1 MKVKNLTVKPMGFG
15 ATIILPD
22 EVGTL
27 PQGYGK
33 DHPTVKYYLSRN
45 WIKVVDG
52 ANEGGNG
59 GAPAGVN
66 VGVNINNNANN
77 ANDPGAPAEN
87 AGGQGKP
94 IDRMNKEEL
103 QALAFERGIEFVETD
118 TKAMLIEKIRAA
130 AQSTEG

>member
-45 WIKVVDG
+45 WIKVVGG
-52 ANEGGNG
+52 ADGNG
-59 GAPAGVN
+59 GASAAVN
-66 VGVNINNNANN
+66 VGVGINST
-77 ANDPGAPAEN
+77 DGAPADSTGN
-87 AGGQGKP
+87 NGQNKP
-94 IDRMNKEEL
+94 IDKMNKEEL
-103 QALAFERGIEFVETD
+103 QALAFERGVEFVETD
-118 TKAMLIEKIRAA
+118 TKAMLVEKIRAA
-130 AQSTEG
+130 QSAK

>member
-22 EVGTL
+22 DVGTL
-27 PQGYGK
+27 PQGYDQ

-52 ANEGGNG
+52 ADKNG
-59 GAPAGVN
+59 GAPAAVS
-66 VGVNINNNANN
+66 VGVNINDAANA
-77 ANDPGAPAEN
+77 PGAPAEST
-87 AGGQGKP
+87 GDGQNKP

-103 QALAFERGIEFVETD
+103 QALAFARGVEFVETD

-130 AQSTEG
+130 QSAEG